1 MESEEAAYQDLESAE
16 SMKREEKTGIAYTPS
31 VSSLQS
37 NVEAGTPVSSMD
49 LVQALARRHLEYANN
64 KFEKVA
70 HETYEPEAFT
80 PKPVEEWFLEVE
92 QLFDPEK
99 VPELHGRLFALG
111 LCELDPELKTAF
123 ENSGVLAALHE
134 ELREEFN
141 SLLKVGRG
149 PGDPA
154 VLHLD
159 SDSKVDHLGR
169 DGFVEALATW
179 LNRFWQRSNPTGDKN
194 HEHSF
199 MVHLHGPW
207 GSGKSTLL
215 NLLEQ
220 KLSPSDRKK
229 KKEQEKKQA
238 PDMQW
243 MVIHF
248 NAWQHSHVEPVWWP
262 LLHQLYKESR
272 KNLKSTNE
280 KRKARAVWWYDFYW
294 KLISGN
300 KSAGYWFVLFLV
312 LLVFI
317 TLANAW
323 SGDTE
328 NGDFLSSETI
338 DAVVQLVTLA
348 GTVVAGFLYF
358 FRSLMWG
365 SADSAQDYL
374 KMNQDPLEK
383 IKDYFREIV
392 KRIDHPVI
400 IYIDDLDRCPSSYVV
415 DLLESLQTLF
425 NDSRV
430 FYVLAADR
438 RWLYGSFE
446 ERYREFRK
454 HIEEPGKQIGYL
466 FLDKLFQLSIS
477 VPQITPEMQES
488 YLNYLY
494 FGEKQGERDLEK
506 VRREAREE
514 FKRITSESELIRTL
528 GRREDRAEDQIR
540 REEAVRASAKVEIE
554 AGTEYFLKQFAH
566 LLEPNPRSIKRL
578 VNNYGIY
585 RAIII
590 LSDPSVIDT
599 VEKRKKFALWN
610 IVAMRWPMIAEY
622 MEDDR
627 NQISAIVEGSANN
640 IVQEEIKE
648 LITMREVQNVFKGK
662 KIDTSLDADYV
673 KQILSLQAAP
683 A

>member
-1 MESEEAAYQDLESAE
+1 MKPEETAYQGSETPE
-16 SMKREEKTGIAYTPS
+16 SMERGEETGIAYTPS

-37 NVEAGTPVSSMD
+37 NFETGTPVSSME
-49 LVQALARRHLEYANN
+49 LVQALARLHPEYANH
-64 KFEKVA
+64 KFEKAA
-70 HETYEPEAFT
+70 HDSYEQGTFAV
-80 PKPVEEWFLEVE
+80 KPVEEWFREVKL
-92 QLFDPEK
+92 LFDPEK
-99 VPELHGRLFALG
+99 VPKLHGRLFALG
-111 LCELDPELKTAF
+111 LCELDPELKTTF
-123 ENSGVLAALHE
+123 ETSGVRDALNN

-141 SLLKVGRG
+141 SLLKEPRG

-159 SDSKVDHLGR
+159 SDARVDRLGR

-179 LNRFWQRSNPTGDKN
+179 LNRFWRRSNPADAKHN
-194 HEHSF
+194 QHSF

-220 KLSPSDRKK
+220 KLEKSEEKTGD
-229 KKEQEKKQA
+229 EQNSNLH
-238 PDMQW
+238 W

-248 NAWQHSHVEPVWWP
+248 NAWQNSHVEPVWWP
-262 LLHQLYKESR
+262 LLNQLYKESR
-272 KNLKSTNE
+272 ENLKASGKT
-280 KRKARAVWWYDFYW
+280 RKAWEVWWYDLWW

-300 KSAGYWFVLFLV
+300 KSTGYWFALFGV
-312 LLVFI
+312 LLLF
-317 TLANAW
+317 T
-323 SGDTE
+323 
-328 NGDFLSSETI
+328 FLPNLDDNI
-338 DAVVQLVTLA
+338 QFYIQLVTLA
-348 GTVVAGFLYF
+348 GTVVTGFSYF
-358 FRSLMWG
+358 FRSLIWG

-374 KMNQDPLEK
+374 KLNQDPLK
-383 IKDYFREIV
+383 RIKEYFREIV
-392 KRIDHPVI
+392 RRIDQPVM

-415 DLLESLQTLF
+415 DLLESLQILF

-430 FYVLAADR
+430 FYLLAADR

-446 ERYREFRK
+446 ERYGEFRK
-454 HIEEPGKQIGYL
+454 HIGEPGKQIGYL

-477 VPQITPEMQES
+477 VPQISPEVQEN

-494 FGEKQGERDLEK
+494 AGEKQGGRDVDE

-514 FKRITSESELIRTL
+514 FERITSESELIRTL
-528 GRREDRAEDQIR
+528 GQRSEDSAEDQIR

-599 VEKRKKFALWN
+599 EEKRKKFALWN
-610 IVAMRWPMIAEY
+610 IVAMRWPMLAEF

-627 NQISAIVEGSANN
+627 KQIPSVVESSAEN
-640 IVQEEIKE
+640 IDQEEIKE
-648 LITMREVQNVFKGK
+648 LITMQEVQNVFKGN

-673 KQILSLQAAP
+673 EQILSLQAAP